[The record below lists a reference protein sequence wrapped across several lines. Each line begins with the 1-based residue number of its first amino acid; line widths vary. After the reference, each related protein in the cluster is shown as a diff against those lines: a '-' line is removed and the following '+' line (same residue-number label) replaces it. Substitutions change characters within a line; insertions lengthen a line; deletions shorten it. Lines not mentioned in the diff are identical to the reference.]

1 MPIAID
7 EVFKKTLPFLIV
19 GIPAIFAFIFIVV
32 IMRVYSFKNR
42 SRKNPLT
49 ENLLRSPGQTLL
61 NQITD
66 LQFKSMEI
74 VFFWCFIP
82 ILVYAIFLNAILA
95 QKSLVLLFSTMLVTI
110 LASLYGAL
118 KTYAAL
124 KHLANLRLAYDGELS
139 VGQELNDLMFAGF
152 RVFHDI
158 KAKDFNIDHA
168 IVGSSGVFA
177 IETKTRSKRLDAKGA
192 DSVEVLYDGD
202 SINFPHWKDTEIL
215 EQAKGNAQWLSEK
228 LTKAVGEEVK
238 VFPAVA
244 IPGWFTKKTTNKRG
258 PIVYN
263 GKNPRAIFPKCGQNK
278 PLAEDKIQR
287 IAHQIEQLCRNVEPI
302 TFNQEKQP

>member
-7 EVFKKTLPFLIV
+7 VLIKKILPLLVV
-19 GIPAIFAFIFIVV
+19 GIPAISMFIFIVIV
-32 IMRVYSFKNR
+32 IRVFFFKNR
-42 SRKNPLT
+42 NRKNPLT
-49 ENLLRSPGQTLL
+49 ENLFRSPGQTLL

-95 QKSLVLLFSTMLVTI
+95 QKSLVLFLMILVTI
-110 LASLYGAL
+110 IASLYGAL
-118 KTYAAL
+118 RTYAAL
-124 KHLANLRLAYDGELS
+124 KRLADLRLAYDGELS
-139 VGQELNDLMFAGF
+139 VGQELNDLMFDGF

-228 LTKAVGEEVK
+228 LTEAVGEEVK

-244 IPGWFTKKTTNKRG
+244 IPGWFIIKTTKKYG
-258 PIVYN
+258 PVVYN
-263 GKNPRAIFPKCGQNK
+263 GKNPKAIFPKCGQNK

-287 IAHQIEQLCRNVEPI
+287 IAYQIEQLCRNVEPI